1 MRAAAVVRTAQPATR
16 YLLAPDRRRAVLPR
30 LDDGGSILPSYH
42 PLLDGSST
50 RFDDCENAAADTIV
64 TRPRW
69 CYTHGVHAYHYRLL
83 QAELD
88 HVLSS
93 RDANGRPAAPRA
105 AAAVPHAA
113 AVPVPRA
120 AAAGLVPRAAGA
132 PPRATARAPSL
143 LDALVGVRCTAEEA
157 LVPLLVLR
165 SRQVS
170 G

>member
-16 YLLAPDRRRAVLPR
+16 YILAPDRRRAVLPR

-42 PLLDGSST
+42 RLLDGSST

>member
-1 MRAAAVVRTAQPATR
+1 M
-16 YLLAPDRRRAVLPR
+16 
-30 LDDGGSILPSYH
+30 
-42 PLLDGSST
+42 
-50 RFDDCENAAADTIV
+50 

-113 AVPVPRA
+113 AVPVPRTAGA
-120 AAAGLVPRAAGA
+120 APRAA
-132 PPRATARAPSL
+132 ARAPSL
-143 LDALVGVRCTAEEA
+143 LDALEGARCSAEEA
-157 LVPLLVLR
+157 
-165 SRQVS
+165 
-170 G
+170 

>member
-1 MRAAAVVRTAQPATR
+1 M
-16 YLLAPDRRRAVLPR
+16 
-30 LDDGGSILPSYH
+30 
-42 PLLDGSST
+42 
-50 RFDDCENAAADTIV
+50 

-143 LDALVGVRCTAEEA
+143 LDALVGVRCSAEES

-165 SRQVS
+165 SRQVNK
-170 G
+170 

>member
-1 MRAAAVVRTAQPATR
+1 M
-16 YLLAPDRRRAVLPR
+16 YC
-30 LDDGGSILPSYH
+30 Y
-42 PLLDGSST
+42 
-50 RFDDCENAAADTIV
+50 FTIV

-69 CYTHGVHAYHYRLL
+69 CYTRCVYLLL

-113 AVPVPRA
+113 PV
-120 AAAGLVPRAAGA
+120 LKPRAAGA
-132 PPRATARAPSL
+132 APPRAAARAPSL
-143 LDALVGVRCTAEEA
+143 LDALEGARCSAEES

-165 SRQVS
+165 SRQV
-170 G
+170 